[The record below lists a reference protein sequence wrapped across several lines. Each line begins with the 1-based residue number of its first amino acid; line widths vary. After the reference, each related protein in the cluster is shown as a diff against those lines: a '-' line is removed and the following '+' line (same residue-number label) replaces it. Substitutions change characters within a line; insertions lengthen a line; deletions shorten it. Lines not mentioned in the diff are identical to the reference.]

1 MDIRTRLVQDDAIFI
16 LELDGRL
23 DTYMADSLKVW
34 LDKAA
39 AVAPANV
46 VVNMSGVSFIDSSGL
61 AMFVQGMKNCRDNA
75 GNLHLCS
82 LQKPVRF
89 IFELMRLDRAFDIFA
104 SEEDAVRAF
113 QVERNGAVSGYQHYR
128 TSGSG

>member
-1 MDIRTRLVQDDAIFI
+1 MEIQTRLIQDGTIFI
-16 LELDGRL
+16 LQLDGRL
-23 DTYMADSLKVW
+23 DSFMVDSIKVW
-34 LDKAA
+34 LDKASA
-39 AVAPANV
+39 TAPANV

-61 AMFVQGMKNCRDNA
+61 AMFVQGMKNCREHA

-89 IFELMRLDRAFDIFA
+89 IFDLMRLDRAIDIFA

-113 QVERNGAVSGYQHYR
+113 QIERNGAVSGY
-128 TSGSG
+128 